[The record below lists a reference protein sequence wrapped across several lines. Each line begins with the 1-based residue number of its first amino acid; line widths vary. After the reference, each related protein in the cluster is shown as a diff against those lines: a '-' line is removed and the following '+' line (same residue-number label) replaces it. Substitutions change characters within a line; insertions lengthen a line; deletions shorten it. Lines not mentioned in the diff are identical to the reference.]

1 MKDYLMWLAE
11 KMAEVWGTDEEDA
24 QDRIMA
30 GESIPKMYSI
40 DNYLNYLKEEKNNG

>member
-11 KMAEVWGTDEEDA
+11 KMAEIWRTDEEDA

-30 GESIPKMYSI
+30 GASIPKMYDI
-40 DNYLNYLKEEKNNG
+40 HNYLNYLKEEKKNG